1 MSSSHTYRPDLVSSE
16 IVQTGIELAD
26 KNGPASAA
34 AYLSGRG
41 VLEPVI
47 NRVLSEPAQRR
58 NMGRLRGKDEHT
70 LAEEASRYKFML

>member
-1 MSSSHTYRPDLVSSE
+1 MVSSE

-26 KNGPASAA
+26 QRGPESAA

-58 NMGRLRGKDEHT
+58 NMGRLRGRDDHD
-70 LAEEASRYKFML
+70 LAEEASRYKFKL

>member
-26 KNGPASAA
+26 QKGPESAA

-58 NMGRLRGKDEHT
+58 NMGRLRGKDEHA
-70 LAEEASRYKFML
+70 LAEEASRFKYML

>member
-26 KNGPASAA
+26 QQGPKSAA

-58 NMGRLRGKDEHT
+58 NMGRLRGKDEHA
-70 LAEEASRYKFML
+70 LAEEASRFKYML